1 MTIKELSDKCCVS
14 EQSIRNWCKKN
25 NVPKASQPKQ
35 ASQGKAT
42 KASYVITKEV
52 EDEILTYYGALTANI
67 DMSESTQSKTI
78 NATKTTQAKQSNK
91 ASLELENELIKQLN
105 IKDEQLSVKDTQ
117 LAEKD
122 KQIYELQVQN
132 KALIEALN
140 NAQENNKSLTDA
152 LVAAQTLHA
161 ATIQTTALVD
171 KSAEPERKWWKK
183 ICRKKED
190 LK

>member
-67 DMSESTQSKTI
+67 EISESTQSKTI
-78 NATKTTQAKQSNK
+78 NATKTTQSKQSNK

-105 IKDEQLSVKDTQ
+105 IKDEQLKVKDNQ
-117 LAEKD
+117 LAEKDMQIAEKD
-122 KQIYELQVQN
+122 KQIAALHEQN
-132 KALIEALN
+132 KV
-140 NAQENNKSLTDA
+140 LTDA

-161 ATIQTTALVD
+161 ATIQTTALID
-171 KSAEPERKWWKK
+171 KSAEPELKWWQRIFK
-183 ICRKKED
+183 RTV
-190 LK
+190 

>member
-1 MTIKELSDKCCVS
+1 M
-14 EQSIRNWCKKN
+14 
-25 NVPKASQPKQ
+25 
-35 ASQGKAT
+35 
-42 KASYVITKEV
+42 
-52 EDEILTYYGALTANI
+52 
-67 DMSESTQSKTI
+67 
-78 NATKTTQAKQSNK
+78 
-91 ASLELENELIKQLN
+91 ELENELIKQLN

-161 ATIQTTALVD
+161 VTIQTTALVD
-171 KSAEPERKWWKK
+171 KSAEPERKWWQKIFKK
-183 ICRKKED
+183 NK
-190 LK
+190 

>member
-52 EDEILTYYGALTANI
+52 EDEILTYYGALIANI
-67 DMSESTQSKTI
+67 EISESTQSKTI

-161 ATIQTTALVD
+161 VTIQTTALVD
-171 KSAEPERKWWKK
+171 KSAEPERKWWQKIFKK
-183 ICRKKED
+183 NK
-190 LK
+190 

>member
-105 IKDEQLSVKDTQ
+105 IKDEQLKVKDNQ

-122 KQIYELQVQN
+122 RQITEKDKQIAALHEQN
-132 KALIEALN
+132 KV
-140 NAQENNKSLTDA
+140 LTDA

-161 ATIQTTALVD
+161 ATIQTTALID
-171 KSAEPERKWWKK
+171 KSTEPERKWWQRIFK
-183 ICRKKED
+183 RKA
-190 LK
+190 

>member
-105 IKDEQLSVKDTQ
+105 IKDEQLKVKDNQ

-122 KQIYELQVQN
+122 RQITEKDKQIAALHEQN
-132 KALIEALN
+132 KV
-140 NAQENNKSLTDA
+140 LTDA

-161 ATIQTTALVD
+161 ATIQTTALID
-171 KSAEPERKWWKK
+171 KSAEPELKWWQRIFK
-183 ICRKKED
+183 RTV
-190 LK
+190 

>member
-42 KASYVITKEV
+42 KASYVITKDV

-67 DMSESTQSKTI
+67 EISESTQSKTI
-78 NATKTTQAKQSNK
+78 NATKTTQSKQSNK

-105 IKDEQLSVKDTQ
+105 IKDEQLKVKDNQ

-122 KQIYELQVQN
+122 RQITEKDKQIAALHEQN
-132 KALIEALN
+132 KV
-140 NAQENNKSLTDA
+140 LTDA

-161 ATIQTTALVD
+161 ATIQTTALID
-171 KSAEPERKWWKK
+171 KFAEPELKWWQRIFK
-183 ICRKKED
+183 RTV
-190 LK
+190 

>member
-105 IKDEQLSVKDTQ
+105 IKDEQLKVKDNQ
-117 LAEKD
+117 LAEKDMQIAEKD
-122 KQIYELQVQN
+122 KQIAALHEQN
-132 KALIEALN
+132 KV
-140 NAQENNKSLTDA
+140 LTDA

-161 ATIQTTALVD
+161 ATIQTTALID
-171 KSAEPERKWWKK
+171 KSAEPELKWWQRIFK
-183 ICRKKED
+183 RTV
-190 LK
+190 

>member
-67 DMSESTQSKTI
+67 EMSESTQSKTI

-105 IKDEQLSVKDTQ
+105 IKDEQLKVKDNQ

-122 KQIYELQVQN
+122 RQITEKDKQIAALHEQN
-132 KALIEALN
+132 KV
-140 NAQENNKSLTDA
+140 LTDA

-161 ATIQTTALVD
+161 ATIQTTALID
-171 KSAEPERKWWKK
+171 KSAEPERKWWQRIFK
-183 ICRKKED
+183 RKV
-190 LK
+190 

>member
-1 MTIKELSDKCCVS
+1 MVTMKELSDKCCVS

-67 DMSESTQSKTI
+67 NIEISESTQSKTI
-78 NATKTTQAKQSNK
+78 NATKTTQSKQSNK
-91 ASLELENELIKQLN
+91 AYLELENELIKQLN
-105 IKDEQLSVKDTQ
+105 IKDEQLRVKDNQ
-117 LAEKD
+117 LAEKDMQIAEKD
-122 KQIYELQVQN
+122 KQIAALHEQN
-132 KALIEALN
+132 KV
-140 NAQENNKSLTDA
+140 LTDA

-161 ATIQTTALVD
+161 ATIQTTALID
-171 KSAEPERKWWKK
+171 KSAEPELKWWQRIFK
-183 ICRKKED
+183 RTV
-190 LK
+190 